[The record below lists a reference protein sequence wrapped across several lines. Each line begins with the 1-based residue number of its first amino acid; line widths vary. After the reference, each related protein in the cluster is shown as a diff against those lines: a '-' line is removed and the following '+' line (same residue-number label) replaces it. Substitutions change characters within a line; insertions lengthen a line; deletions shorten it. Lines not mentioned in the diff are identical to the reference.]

1 MTKSHR
7 QTKKRSHSY
16 HAQVGVAQAP
26 QQLLHPGPQ
35 RHRRRLPGGGGIEEE
50 GGIQHESYRPPRGHG
65 LGEGD
70 ANCQRLGS
78 VSGFLLGVGT
88 SALGG
93 CRAGA
98 GRLNLE
104 PGMGKGKLLIG
115 GPRCQWQAWP
125 PTDAWVAPGGRK
137 ANRCAAQQV
146 RIQESEY
153 TCYYSFSLAAK

>member
-1 MTKSHR
+1 MTNR
-7 QTKKRSHSY
+7 TDRKKQNKKKSHSY
-16 HAQVGVAQAP
+16 HAQVGVAQPP

-50 GGIQHESYRPPRGHG
+50 GGIQHESYRPTHGHG

-93 CRAGA
+93 CRAG
-98 GRLNLE
+98 RLNLE
-104 PGMGKGKLLIG
+104 PGMGKGKLLRG
-115 GPRCQWQAWP
+115 GPRCQWQAC
-125 PTDAWVAPGGRK
+125 AWVAPGGRK
-137 ANRCAAQQV
+137 ANRCAVQQV

-153 TCYYSFSLAAK
+153 TCYYSPFP